1 MDAVWE
7 NRVLLAETDAQGI
20 VFYGN
25 DVEYQD
31 ETPSTFVADLGF
43 DRDDPDR
50 DCDSRAVD
58 VELDDDSAA
67 FRDRLV
73 HDRLVHDRRVDTVRD
88 SSLTFAY
95 RCRRAADG
103 ACLVERSVTRVM
115 VGEDGR
121 SIRIPERF
129 REAVREYRHVPP
141 DPA

>member
-1 MDAVWE
+1 MDAVCE

-43 DRDDPDR
+43 AWDDPDR
-50 DCDSRAVD
+50 DCDIRAVD

-73 HDRLVHDRRVDTVRD
+73 HDVRVDAIRD

-103 ACLVERSVTRVM
+103 ACFVEGSVTQVI

-121 SIRIPERF
+121 PITVPERF
-129 REAVREYRHVPP
+129 REAVREYQDVPANP
-141 DPA
+141 V

>member
-1 MDAVWE
+1 MDAVCE
-7 NRVLLAETDAQGI
+7 NRVRLAETDAQGI

-31 ETPSTFVADLGF
+31 ETPSTVVADFGF

-73 HDRLVHDRRVDTVRD
+73 HDRRVDTVRD
-88 SSLTFAY
+88 SSLTMAY

-121 SIRIPERF
+121 SIRISERF
-129 REAVREYRHVPP
+129 GEVVREYRDVPP
-141 DPA
+141 DPV